1 MTLYEF
7 NKLDMRDGMETVNRF
22 VTFIHNY
29 YDDEERC
36 NLFAIDMFFVEV
48 AYHNNHNRIK
58 EIRAFK
64 HGHRL
69 DRYSNLS
76 I

>member
-1 MTLYEF
+1 MTINEF
-7 NKLDMRDGMETVNRF
+7 NKLDMRDGMDTVNQF
-22 VTFIHNY
+22 GTFIHNY
-29 YDDEERC
+29 YDDKERC

-48 AYHNNHNRIK
+48 AYHLKHNRIK

-69 DRYSNLS
+69 DRYVNLR